1 MAQTA
6 RRGVRDF
13 PKQTHARR
21 GTACYKR
28 LSASLTKELQVTNP
42 IYNATVPV
50 YTPMLSALSKI
61 IDKLEAHCEAKKIDP
76 VVFAN
81 TRLFPDMFD
90 FKRQVQMAADF
101 AKNPAARLAG
111 LEPPAFAD
119 TETTLPEL
127 KARIA
132 KTLDYLKSLKPE
144 QFKDAATREITI
156 TPGGQKMTFPGE
168 VYLNNFAL
176 PNFYFHLTSAYAI
189 LRANGLDIGKWD
201 YMGR

>member
-1 MAQTA
+1 M
-6 RRGVRDF
+6 
-13 PKQTHARR
+13 K
-21 GTACYKR
+21 GTDM
-28 LSASLTKELQVTNP
+28 TNP

-50 YTPMLSALSKI
+50 FTPMLSALNKI
-61 IDKLEAHCEAKKIDP
+61 LDKLEAHCEAKKIDP
-76 VVFAN
+76 TVFAN
-81 TRLFPDMFD
+81 TRLAPDMFD
-90 FKRQVQMAADF
+90 FKRQVQMACDF
-101 AKNPAARLAG
+101 AKNPSARLAG
-111 LEPPAFAD
+111 IEPPAFAD
-119 TETTLPEL
+119 TETTPAEL
-127 KARIA
+127 KVRIS
-132 KTLDYLKSLKPE
+132 KTLDYLKTLKPE

>member
-1 MAQTA
+1 M
-6 RRGVRDF
+6 
-13 PKQTHARR
+13 
-21 GTACYKR
+21 
-28 LSASLTKELQVTNP
+28 TNP

-50 YTPMLSALSKI
+50 YSQMLGAFSKI
-61 IDKLEAHCEAKKIDP
+61 IGKLETHCETKKIDP
-76 VVFAN
+76 SAFAN
-81 TRLFPDMFD
+81 ARLFPDMFD
-90 FKRQVQMAADF
+90 FKRQVQMACDF

-127 KARIA
+127 KTRIA
-132 KTLDYLKSLKPE
+132 KTVDYLKTLKPE

-168 VYLNNFAL
+168 AYLNNFSLA
-176 PNFYFHLTSAYAI
+176 NFYFDLTSAYAI
-189 LRANGLDIGKWD
+189 LRSNGVDVGKWD